1 MFCTLYVPYSIGD
14 PEKGFKYNG
23 GEEISDRKYTQL
35 VINDYNTYKDS
46 VGIMLNNAYY
56 AGNNSF
62 MYGLSNNN
70 FTKRNFMIQ
79 YNKHGYVQQEYEF
92 YTCKCKLFNM
102 DKKDENIDALL
113 KYYRNNEQFIEILEM
128 QNLSQNPDL
137 ETEFKMWIK
146 ESTHINTSTRLSD
159 EEKIYNLPKKD
170 LKITFDNS
178 MSSAILK
185 ECKIIEVYSASS
197 YAILINK
204 IYFINKK

>member
-35 VINDYNTYKDS
+35 VIDDYNAYKDS

-56 AGNNSF
+56 ANNNSF
-62 MYGLSNNN
+62 VYGLSNNN
-70 FTKRNFMIQ
+70 FAKRNFMSQ
-79 YNKHGYVQQEYEF
+79 YSKNGYTHQDYEF
-92 YTCKCKLFNM
+92 YTCKCQLFNM
-102 DKKDENIDALL
+102 DNKDENIDMLL
-113 KYYRNNEQFIEILEM
+113 KYYKNNEQFIEILEM

-146 ESTHINTSTRLSD
+146 ESTHINNSRRLSD

-170 LKITFDNS
+170 LKIIFDKS
-178 MSSAILK
+178 TSSAILK
-185 ECKIIEVYSASS
+185 ECKIMEVYNASC

-204 IYFINKK
+204 IYFTDKK